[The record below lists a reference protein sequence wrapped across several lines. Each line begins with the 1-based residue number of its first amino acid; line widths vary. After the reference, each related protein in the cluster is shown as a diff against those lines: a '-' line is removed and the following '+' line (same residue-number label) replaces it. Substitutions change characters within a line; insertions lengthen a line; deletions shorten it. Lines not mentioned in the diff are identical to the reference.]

1 MSDQDK
7 RLARKLLTLID
18 RSGPQVSQNGNRLVI
33 QQGNQTITVQ
43 LGQTVQQSG
52 STPRFR

>member
-1 MSDQDK
+1 VSDQDN

-33 QQGNQTITVQ
+33 QQGNQTFTVQ

>member
-1 MSDQDK
+1 MSDQDN

-18 RSGPQVSQNGNRLVI
+18 RSGPQVSQQGNRLVI
-33 QQGNQTITVQ
+33 QQGNQTFTVQ

>member
-1 MSDQDK
+1 MSDQEN
-7 RLARKLLTLID
+7 RLARKLLTLVD
-18 RSGPQVSQNGNRLVI
+18 RSGPQVSQNGNRLII
-33 QQGNQTITVQ
+33 QQGNQTFTIQ

>member
-1 MSDQDK
+1 VSDQDN

-18 RSGPQVSQNGNRLVI
+18 RSGPQVSQEGNRLI
-33 QQGNQTITVQ
+33 INQGNQTFTVQ
-43 LGQTVQQSG
+43 LGQTVQEFS

>member
-1 MSDQDK
+1 MSDQDN

-18 RSGPQVSQNGNRLVI
+18 RSGPHVSQNGNRLVI

>member
-1 MSDQDK
+1 MSDQDN
-7 RLARKLLTLID
+7 RLARTLLTLID

-33 QQGNQTITVQ
+33 QQGNQTFTVQ

>member
-1 MSDQDK
+1 MSDQEN
-7 RLARKLLTLID
+7 RIARKLLTLID

-33 QQGNQTITVQ
+33 QQGNQTFTVQ

>member
-1 MSDQDK
+1 MSDQDN

-18 RSGPQVSQNGNRLVI
+18 RSGPQVTQSGNRLII

>member
-1 MSDQDK
+1 MSDQDN

-33 QQGNQTITVQ
+33 QQGNQTFTIQ

-52 STPRFR
+52 STPRYR

>member
-1 MSDQDK
+1 MSDQDN

-33 QQGNQTITVQ
+33 QQGNQTFTVQ

>member
-1 MSDQDK
+1 MSDQDN

>member
-1 MSDQDK
+1 VSDQDG
-7 RLARKLLTLID
+7 RLAQKLLTLID
-18 RSGPQVSQNGNRLVI
+18 RGGPQVSQNGNRLVI
-33 QQGNQTITVQ
+33 QQGNQTFTVQ

>member
-1 MSDQDK
+1 VSDQDN

>member
-1 MSDQDK
+1 MSDQDS